1 MDSKSVDGN
10 IMRVRVSPSAKV
22 KSMLEAQAYINRL
35 DSEVHKIAETENNA
49 PKCGT
54 KTRSGLL
61 CKSLAVRFKKRYCH
75 GQCTSNGTVP
85 KIFSFTPPRPLH

>member
-1 MDSKSVDGN
+1 MKTIPCTEKLV
-10 IMRVRVSPSAKV
+10 KV
-22 KSMLEAQAYINRL
+22 YAFS
-35 DSEVHKIAETENNA
+35 NA
-49 PKCGT
+49 PKCGA